1 MPYIAPEVITEAKRM
16 DLLTY
21 LREYEPGELVKFS
34 SNTYTTRTHDSL
46 KISNGKWMWWS
57 RGIGGKSALDYL
69 IKVRGMDFVQAV
81 QTIMGNGS
89 VSFPTCENIKSY
101 EEQPLLLPEK
111 SPTADVVFDYLFGRG
126 IDYEIINH
134 CLEQELIIESLPYHN
149 AVFIGYDEN
158 KEPKYAAYRATNQSR
173 IMGDCTG
180 SKKQYSFRLTAENT
194 GEVHLFECAIDLL
207 SYATLMKLEGKD
219 WRQFIYNAINGK
231 NYLEKMEVE
240 TLVDCNIFS
249 GVDELLISW
258 IIGRLENEDI
268 GAKLNGKTIPE
279 LCVERR
285 KQHFGKN
292 FRSEYF
298 ILQNAFDM
306 IAEGKY
312 QLVSGIKNLVKE
324 YTQST
329 YKIDRYY
336 RYFYFYFDKLED
348 TTQFEKIRELVENIY
363 TNEYLNR
370 ITVNWNNELA
380 DADGETG
387 LTLQRDFFAR
397 HINHSKDRV
406 VVIISDAVIRLSTF
420 SIPCEQEKQK
430 QEDLGLHCEVTI
442 DGYTDFIFINRFGQ
456 AQHQATLN
464 KAIRR
469 IIRDC
474 NDEQFLHSDEPDVLL
489 PHFSCHSL
497 RHTFTTRM
505 CEAGVNIKVIQDALG
520 HSDISTTLNI
530 YADVTKEMKAAEFK
544 GLDSYFKV

>member
-69 IKVRGMDFVQAV
+69 VKVRGMDFVEAV

-89 VSFPTCENIKSY
+89 VSFPTYENIKSY

-219 WRQFIYNAINGK
+219 WRQFNLVSLAGVYSPKQKIEDSKVPVTLGRL
-231 NYLEKMEVE
+231 LEK
-240 TLVDCNIFS
+240 D
-249 GVDELLISW
+249 
-258 IIGRLENEDI
+258 
-268 GAKLNGKTIPE
+268 KTIKRIVLHLDNDIAGRKATKALQTILSDNYEVVDDPPQYGKDVNDF
-279 LCVERR
+279 LCKR
-285 KQHFGKN
+285 
-292 FRSEYF
+292 
-298 ILQNAFDM
+298 L
-306 IAEGKY
+306 
-312 QLVSGIKNLVKE
+312 GIK
-324 YTQST
+324 
-329 YKIDRYY
+329 
-336 RYFYFYFDKLED
+336 DKTE
-348 TTQFEKIRELVENIY
+348 RS
-363 TNEYLNR
+363 
-370 ITVNWNNELA
+370 
-380 DADGETG
+380 
-387 LTLQRDFFAR
+387 FAR
-397 HINHSKDRV
+397 
-406 VVIISDAVIRLSTF
+406 
-420 SIPCEQEKQK
+420 
-430 QEDLGLHCEVTI
+430 
-442 DGYTDFIFINRFGQ
+442 
-456 AQHQATLN
+456 
-464 KAIRR
+464 
-469 IIRDC
+469 
-474 NDEQFLHSDEPDVLL
+474 
-489 PHFSCHSL
+489 
-497 RHTFTTRM
+497 
-505 CEAGVNIKVIQDALG
+505 
-520 HSDISTTLNI
+520 
-530 YADVTKEMKAAEFK
+530 
-544 GLDSYFKV
+544 